1 MKITLLLT
9 LLLSGCVV
17 PDKQETNSF
26 ALQITACMQACE
38 SRAIKQ
44 FDACICRI
52 YPINNTQEEIK
63 K

>member
-1 MKITLLLT
+1 MKYLIMSLMLLT
-9 LLLSGCVV
+9 GCVV

-26 ALQITACMQACE
+26 ALQITACMKACE

-52 YPINNTQEEIK
+52 YPIINTQEEPK